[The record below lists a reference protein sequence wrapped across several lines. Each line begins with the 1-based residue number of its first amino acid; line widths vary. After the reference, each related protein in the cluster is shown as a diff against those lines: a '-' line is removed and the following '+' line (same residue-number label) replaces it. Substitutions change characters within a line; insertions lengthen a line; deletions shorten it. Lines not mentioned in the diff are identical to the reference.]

1 MKIFVAHK
9 ESFVNNFFFFFF
21 LQDKLNFTKLKVI
34 TDFNSS

>member
-9 ESFVNNFFFFFF
+9 ESFVDNFFFF
-21 LQDKLNFTKLKVI
+21 LQDKLNFIKLKDI

>member
-9 ESFVNNFFFFFF
+9 ESFVDNFFF
-21 LQDKLNFTKLKVI
+21 LQDKLNFTKLKDI